1 MKIKRVFWG
10 LLQKTNQLILKLKNG
25 NIYVCM
31 FHGVYS
37 DLDEKTNLDIQKESF
52 SYFIDSLINE
62 NVSFISA
69 NEILKSNKSKK
80 NFIFTF
86 DDVYENVVLNAIP
99 ILNRYNIPFTLFISE
114 KLVDEKGY
122 ITSKQINE
130 LKNNPLCTIG
140 YHTKNHLMMRELSNN
155 EIITET
161 DCSDFEKK
169 YGIKCNIFAYP
180 YGSMLACSKKSTQ
193 IIKNS
198 KNYAFAFCTING
210 STNVKTAKKRRF
222 FIPRINVCDGTFEAI
237 IKRIHRS

>member
-86 DDVYENVVLNAIP
+86 DDI
-99 ILNRYNIPFTLFISE
+99 RYRFMT
-114 KLVDEKGY
+114 
-122 ITSKQINE
+122 
-130 LKNNPLCTIG
+130 
-140 YHTKNHLMMRELSNN
+140 NHFP
-155 EIITET
+155 TG
-161 DCSDFEKK
+161 C
-169 YGIKCNIFAYP
+169 
-180 YGSMLACSKKSTQ
+180 
-193 IIKNS
+193 
-198 KNYAFAFCTING
+198 
-210 STNVKTAKKRRF
+210 
-222 FIPRINVCDGTFEAI
+222 
-237 IKRIHRS
+237 